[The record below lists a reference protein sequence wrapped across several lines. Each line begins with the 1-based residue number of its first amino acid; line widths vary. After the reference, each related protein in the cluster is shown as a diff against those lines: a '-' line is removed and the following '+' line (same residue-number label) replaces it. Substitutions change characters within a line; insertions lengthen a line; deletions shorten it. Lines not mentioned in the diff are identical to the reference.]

1 MSRLYNVHMIYEY
14 TCRVAMHRYKDNF
27 KLDLKE
33 IRWVVQ
39 TGCLAQDRNEWRFPL
54 IMTGT
59 LQVL

>member
-1 MSRLYNVHMIYEY
+1 MIYED

-27 KLDLKE
+27 KLDLME

-39 TGCLAQDRNEWRFPL
+39 TGCLAYDRNEWRVLL
-54 IMTGT
+54 IMADT